1 VRGVSFVSVVHSAP
15 TPKSEYHT
23 LVLDI
28 LGLCLLFK
36 QLISKSFGTI
46 VTGLTFHMAQYIGFK
61 IIKFSI
67 PISKQKA
74 SHSFAERNQLFH
86 TKVKSLS
93 CSSSFF
99 PPIRMIA
106 FSLHDFF
113 SVSADWE
120 FSSCCVPSAPLL
132 STFRQARD

>member
-67 PISKQKA
+67 PISKTESLPFLRGEKSIVPHQSQK
-74 SHSFAERNQLFH
+74 SFLFIFF
-86 TKVKSLS
+86 LS
-93 CSSSFF
+93 SDSDDRFL
-99 PPIRMIA
+99 A
-106 FSLHDFF
+106 
-113 SVSADWE
+113 A
-120 FSSCCVPSAPLL
+120 
-132 STFRQARD
+132 